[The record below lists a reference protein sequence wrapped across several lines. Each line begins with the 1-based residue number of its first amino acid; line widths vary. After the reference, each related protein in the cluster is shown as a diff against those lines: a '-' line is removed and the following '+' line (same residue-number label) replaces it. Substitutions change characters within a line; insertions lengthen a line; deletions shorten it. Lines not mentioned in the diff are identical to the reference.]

1 MLEPKNLIVHEIL
14 KSKTS
19 NNEYDVFIF
28 DNCIAC
34 TCPAGGKK
42 QLCKHLI
49 STIHKNLE
57 VINNVNPDFCKQLV
71 NLIELKQNKNIP
83 QNEKLEEYAKFI
95 YSNKD
100 IAAISHKNTIEI
112 KDSDKRELDEIGILL
127 LKDTWLGVNF
137 YDFIHQAQKTHF
149 SIFAALKTESLLI
162 LEKAGYIRWQELT
175 EDDKNYLNLN
185 NKYEYCAFSATEK
198 LYTNT
203 RIAGFSRGLK
213 HFSYSQIDGDIGIKF
228 LKENCNIIIT

>member
-1 MLEPKNLIVHEIL
+1 MIEPKNLIIHETV

-19 NNEYDVFIF
+19 NNEYEIFIF

-57 VINNVNPDFCKQLV
+57 IINNINPDFCKQLC
-71 NLIELKQNKNIP
+71 NLIELKQNKNIS
-83 QNEKLEEYAKFI
+83 QDEKLKEYAKFI

-100 IAAISHKNTIEI
+100 IAAASHKNTNEI
-112 KDSDKRELDEIGILL
+112 KDSDKRELDEIGVLL
-127 LKDTWLGVNF
+127 LNDTWLGVNF
-137 YDFIHQAQKTHF
+137 YDFIHLAQKTHF
-149 SIFAALKTESLLI
+149 SIFAALKTKSLLM
-162 LEKAGYIRWQELT
+162 LEKAGYIQWQELT

-198 LYTNT
+198 LYTNKK
-203 RIAGFSRGLK
+203 IAGFSRGLK
-213 HFSYSQIDGDIGIKF
+213 HLSYRQIDGDIGIKF

>member
-1 MLEPKNLIVHEIL
+1 M
-14 KSKTS
+14 
-19 NNEYDVFIF
+19 
-28 DNCIAC
+28 
-34 TCPAGGKK
+34 
-42 QLCKHLI
+42 
-49 STIHKNLE
+49 
-57 VINNVNPDFCKQLV
+57 
-71 NLIELKQNKNIP
+71 
-83 QNEKLEEYAKFI
+83 
-95 YSNKD
+95 
-100 IAAISHKNTIEI
+100 
-112 KDSDKRELDEIGILL
+112 
-127 LKDTWLGVNF
+127 
-137 YDFIHQAQKTHF
+137 
-149 SIFAALKTESLLI
+149 